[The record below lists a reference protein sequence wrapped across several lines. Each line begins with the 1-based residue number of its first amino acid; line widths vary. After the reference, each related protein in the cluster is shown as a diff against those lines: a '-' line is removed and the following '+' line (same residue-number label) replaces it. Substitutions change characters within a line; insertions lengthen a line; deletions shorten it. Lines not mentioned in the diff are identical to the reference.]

1 MCAAA
6 TPSGGARRERW
17 YTCVMPSPTRSRS
30 DVSADGAIRRWAE
43 DRRAASVV
51 EARELAASTVT
62 SSQSFGTALTL
73 LALYAGTNGWPPPN
87 DPIDE
92 RDNLEVWG
100 RFSRLRARLL
110 P

>member
-1 MCAAA
+1 MTSPAML
-6 TPSGGARRERW
+6 RR
-17 YTCVMPSPTRSRS
+17 
-30 DVSADGAIRRWAE
+30 DLSAGGAIRRWAE
-43 DRRAASVV
+43 DRNAASVV
-51 EARELAASTVT
+51 EARELSASTGT
-62 SSQSFGTALTL
+62 PSQWFGTALTL
-73 LALYAGTNGWPPPN
+73 LALYVEMHGWPPPT